1 MALNSYPVY
10 NILHEGRRLRCVG
23 HNGVAHVPPAML
35 SGASVGRQGT
45 SLKRTMDISIP
56 ATRPGD
62 GLRPVDLSR
71 DLSQVIELL
80 KMAFGESLDGDGFQ
94 YFGDG
99 TGPMNEI
106 LYRFNPVTSRLSNGF
121 VWQADGRIVGNVTLL
136 TTKAWDRYLV
146 ANVAVHPSY
155 RRRGIARGLMQAVM
169 EAIRKQG
176 GRTILLQVVKD
187 NQPALDL
194 YRSLG
199 YVSIGNMAS
208 WSATRSRVRQIHIDS
223 DEQAHT
229 RIDPLPG
236 RLWREAFELDTAHVY
251 RDLNWPEPLSPDAYR
266 RTWWQRFMDFT
277 NGRQVE
283 TWITADPGGNLSGL
297 VNIACEWGRSNMITL
312 RVRPDYAG
320 RLERPLLAKIIRRLQ
335 YLPRR
340 NLRIDHPEVDEH
352 TSQLLNEANFSIQR
366 TLTHMRLDLS

>member
-1 MALNSYPVY
+1 M
-10 NILHEGRRLRCVG
+10 G
-23 HNGVAHVPPAML
+23 HSVVAHIPTAML
-35 SGASVGRQGT
+35 SGSSVRRQGT
-45 SLKRTMDISIP
+45 RLKRTMDISIP

-71 DLSQVIELL
+71 DLSQVVELL

-106 LYRFNPVTSRLSNGF
+106 LYRFNPITSRLSNGF
-121 VWQADGRIVGNVTLL
+121 VWQADGRVIGNVTLM
-136 TTKAWDRYLV
+136 TTRAWDRYLV

-169 EAIRKQG
+169 EAVRKQG

-199 YVSIGNMAS
+199 YVGIGNMVS
-208 WSATRSRVRQIHIDS
+208 WSATRSRLRQIPGNAGEEASTCIDL
-223 DEQAHT
+223 
-229 RIDPLPG
+229 LPA
-236 RLWREAFELDTAHVY
+236 RLWREAYELDTAHVH

-283 TWITADPGGNLSGL
+283 TWITANLDGNLNGL

-312 RVRPDYAG
+312 RIRPDYAG
-320 RLERPLLAKIIRRLQ
+320 RLERPLLAKAIRRLQ

-340 NLRIDHPEVDEH
+340 NIRIDHPEADEH
-352 TSQLLNEANFSIQR
+352 TGHLLNEANFSIQR